1 MKLIRVL
8 NLARSVWLG
17 YFKIIF
23 IFKEDQMKIFRILL
37 GIMLVCALLSG
48 ITGCAS
54 TSRRYSSSVVQYL
67 YPDQTSPVATSGIP
81 LLALPVK
88 VGIAFVPETSS
99 YNYNLTEKDKVDLM
113 NSVSNHFKKYDF
125 VKSIEIIPSAYL
137 TPKGSFSNL
146 DQIQTMFGVDVIAL
160 ISYDQT
166 QFTGEG
172 LASITYWTLI
182 GAYIVPGEKNDTHT
196 MVDAAVYDIKSRTML
211 FRSPGISHIK
221 SNATPVNLPEKLRED
236 SLKGF
241 QEASHDLIINLDEQ
255 LALFKEKVKTAPQDF
270 RVVKKAG
277 YTGGGGLDLFFL
289 CIVIALAV
297 LMVWTIKKEK
307 A

>member
-1 MKLIRVL
+1 
-8 NLARSVWLG
+8 
-17 YFKIIF
+17 
-23 IFKEDQMKIFRILL
+23 MKIFRILSATV
-37 GIMLVCALLSG
+37 LVCTLFAG

-67 YPDQTSPVATSGIP
+67 YPDQTNPVATSAIP
-81 LLALPVK
+81 QLALPLN
-88 VGIAFVPETSS
+88 VGIAFVPEASS

-113 NSVSNHFKKYDF
+113 NLVRNHFKKYDF
-125 VKSIEIIPSAYL
+125 VKSIEIVPSIYL
-137 TPKGSFSNL
+137 RPKGGFSNL

-196 MVDAAVYDIKSRTML
+196 MVDAAVYDIKSKTML
-211 FRSPGISHIK
+211 FRAPGISHIK
-221 SNATPVNLPEKLRED
+221 SSATPVNLSEKLRED

-241 QEASHDLIINLDEQ
+241 REASSDLIVNLDEQ
-255 LALFKEKVKTAPQDF
+255 LALFKEKVKATPQNF
-270 RVVKKAG
+270 QVVKKAG

-289 CIVIALAV
+289 CIVVALAAFKK
-297 LMVWTIKKEK
+297 WTCTKEK

>member
-1 MKLIRVL
+1 MKASGILWCI
-8 NLARSVWLG
+8 A
-17 YFKIIF
+17 F
-23 IFKEDQMKIFRILL
+23 I
-37 GIMLVCALLSG
+37 CALTGS
-48 ITGCAS
+48 IAGCAS
-54 TSRRYSSSVVQYL
+54 SSKRYSSSVVQYL
-67 YPDQTSPVATSGIP
+67 YPDQANPVAASGIP
-81 LLALPVK
+81 QLALPLK

-146 DQIQTMFGVDVIAL
+146 DQIRTMFGVDVIAL

-166 QFTGEG
+166 QFTAEG

-211 FRSPGISHIK
+211 FRSPGISLIK
-221 SNATPVNLPEKLRED
+221 SHATPVNLHEQLRED

-241 QEASHDLIINLDEQ
+241 KEASNDLIVNLDEQ
-255 LALFKEKVKTAPQDF
+255 LALFREKVKAAPQDF
-270 RVVKKAG
+270 QVVKKPG
-277 YTGGGGLDLFFL
+277 YTGGGGLDWFFL
-289 CIVIALAV
+289 GAVIALAV
-297 LMVWTIKKEK
+297 LRKWTNRKEK
-307 A
+307 V